1 MRSLNV
7 NDTDIKKAYAKIHA
21 GKATYEQAAAA
32 IGLTANQLRWQV
44 QRRGL
49 SRGNSRTF
57 RSSVEREARLKA
69 AHTAIINGQSFE
81 MAARDYG
88 VTKTQ
93 LWKLLHRYGY
103 YDNGTIRQQKTAKG
117 NARTKFTPERVKR
130 IYELYYNRGYVLK
143 MACAECDVSMATY
156 WNWRKAGLLGKWEV
170 KVKRGDDDYRRMYA
184 RYLDDKTLSP
194 ADIAKQYGVCYN
206 HLLKRW
212 SELGLR
218 VQWERRN
225 EKIAQ
230 KARTELSSV
239 ELNDLWKKYA
249 SGAGNSNEIATY
261 AHITWRRLKE
271 LFREA
276 GYPVDKLVRERTT
289 RRNTDA
295 RTDSE
300 ADSI

>member
-1 MRSLNV
+1 MSSVNV
-7 NDTDIKKAYAKIHA
+7 AEADIKKAYAKVHA
-21 GKATYEQAAAA
+21 GKATYKQAAAA

-49 SRGNSRTF
+49 SRGNTRTF
-57 RSSVEREARLKA
+57 KNSVEREAKLKA
-69 AHTAIINGQSFE
+69 AHTAILDGQSFE

-130 IYELYYNRGYVLK
+130 IYELYYNRGYTLK
-143 MACAECDVSMATY
+143 MACKECDISMPAY
-156 WNWRKAGLLGKWEV
+156 WSWRKAGLLGKWEV
-170 KVKRGDDDYRRMYA
+170 KGRRGDDDYRRMYA
-184 RYLDDKTLSP
+184 RYLDDKSLSP
-194 ADIAKQYGVCYN
+194 ADIAKQYGVNYN

-212 SELGLR
+212 SELGLK

-230 KARTELSSV
+230 KARTEISNV
-239 ELNDLWKKYA
+239 ELDKLWKKYA
-249 SGAGNSNEIATY
+249 SGAGNSKEMAIY
-261 AHITWRRLKE
+261 AHTTWRRLKE

-276 GYPVDKLVRERTT
+276 GYPVDKLVYE
-289 RRNTDA
+289 RNTKKGKHEQDA
-295 RTDSE
+295 G
-300 ADSI
+300 